1 LKLIID
7 NARAYN
13 PTVLD
18 STGKNVTYL
27 SLNANYTMDGTGRY
41 YVNSG

>member
-7 NARAYN
+7 NARAYT

-27 SLNANYTMDGTGRY
+27 SLNANYIMDGTGR
-41 YVNSG
+41 